1 MIVAYNQGSKRRCF
15 GVYKTGGCRYGSH
28 RSIEPAGS
36 LPQPAWKLDNSPAI
50 WDNEILIAA
59 ETLNID
65 AASFRQMS
73 REAGGDVEGIKKII
87 LKTVAERGKQH
98 NPVTGSGGMLIG
110 RVADIGPELRGRDLA
125 VGDRIATLVSLSLT
139 PLKIDRILAVRPET
153 CQVDVVGQA
162 VLFASGIYAKMP
174 ADLPDKLALAVLD
187 VAGAPAQT
195 AKIVSPGATVLIIG
209 AGGKSGLLC
218 LHQARKRVGSAGR
231 VIALD
236 YAEAALDRVA
246 QLEAA
251 DVIIQADATQP
262 LAVLRKVEEATAGDL
277 ADVTINCVD
286 VPGTEMASVLATR
299 DGGLVYFFSMATSFT
314 AAALGAEG
322 VGKDVQMLIGNG
334 YTAGHAQVALDCVRE
349 NDTLRELFTS
359 LYA

>member
-1 MIVAYNQGSKRRCF
+1 M
-15 GVYKTGGCRYGSH
+15 
-28 RSIEPAGS
+28 
-36 LPQPAWKLDNSPAI
+36 
-50 WDNEILIAA
+50 
-59 ETLNID
+59 
-65 AASFRQMS
+65 
-73 REAGGDVEGIKKII
+73 
-87 LKTVAERGKQH
+87 
-98 NPVTGSGGMLIG
+98 
-110 RVADIGPELRGRDLA
+110 
-125 VGDRIATLVSLSLT
+125 
-139 PLKIDRILAVRPET
+139 
-153 CQVDVVGQA
+153 
-162 VLFASGIYAKMP
+162 
-174 ADLPDKLALAVLD
+174 
-187 VAGAPAQT
+187 
-195 AKIVSPGATVLIIG
+195 LIIG